1 MKTLEKTE
9 NEIRVI
15 NVRNPFERL
24 FSAYSDKL
32 NLKSAF
38 FNVEDASHNEDDPV
52 KNIFKAVKVLNQKG
66 GYEKPNGYFS
76 SFEAFIRVSL
86 LSFSHGSENR

>member
-1 MKTLEKTE
+1 MKTPEKTE